1 MVCFKYMSV
10 LKIIPGI
17 GNSEDIILMG
27 SQIVVWILHLTEVE
41 QVTHILLSSTFLSP
55 SHLPIFTLSSP
66 SELVGTPLS
75 GDGPPTQEWVL
86 TGSQH
91 PDRRYPVKST

>member
-27 SQIVVWILHLTEVE
+27 SQIVVWILHLTEVQ
-41 QVTHILLSSTFLSP
+41 QVTHILLSSYPLLPPSLLHSPLFLLLTSQFSLSP
-55 SHLPIFTLSSP
+55 LPQSWLAHLC
-66 SELVGTPLS
+66 LVMVPQLKS
-75 GDGPPTQEWVL
+75 GF
-86 TGSQH
+86 
-91 PDRRYPVKST
+91 